1 MTDQSPI
8 QRPKNLTR
16 SGVIAWNKLT
26 EIQKKHF
33 PENHLGSSHFRS
45 HDDYGKFVK
54 ERRVAPFRERL
65 LEGVNTSHLPVNDKL
80 FDNLSE
86 ILADFNDKLNEL
98 DKGKQDKPYD
108 W

>member
-1 MTDQSPI
+1 MD
-8 QRPKNLTR
+8 RPNNLTR
-16 SGVIAWNKLT
+16 TGVIAWNKLT
-26 EIQKKHF
+26 EFQKKHL
-33 PENHLGSSHFRS
+33 PENHLRSSHFTS
-45 HDDYGKFVK
+45 YDHYQEFIK

-65 LEGVNTSHLPVNDKL
+65 LNEVNTSHLPVNDKL

-98 DKGKQDKPYD
+98 DNGKQDKPYD